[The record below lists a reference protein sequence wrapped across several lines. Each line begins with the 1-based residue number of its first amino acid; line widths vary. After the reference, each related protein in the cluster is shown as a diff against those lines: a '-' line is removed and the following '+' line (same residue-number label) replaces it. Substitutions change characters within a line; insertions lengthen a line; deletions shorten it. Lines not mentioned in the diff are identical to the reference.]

1 MKKNIFF
8 HENKSFN
15 IIKLERDK
23 DLIISTKAK

>member
-1 MKKNIFF
+1 MKKNVSF
-8 HENKSFN
+8 HEKKSFN